1 MQKYEY
7 TQEHALLCD
16 SLKVYLS
23 LKNIQLP
30 EDIHYSDLFGS
41 VNERLRIA
49 EVCLSSP
56 VYPVS
61 EFRGGSLSVTYTVG
75 GEGGVAGRYVPFLI

>member
-41 VNERLRIA
+41 VKG
-49 EVCLSSP
+49 P
-56 VYPVS
+56 VHQ
-61 EFRGGSLSVTYTVG
+61 LDM
-75 GEGGVAGRYVPFLI
+75 